1 MCGIL
6 GTINQPF
13 DAAVLNLIHH
23 RGPDDSGILA
33 MDVGE
38 HRVTLGQTRLAIVD
52 LSPAGHQPMEAPGEK
67 RALVFNGEIYNHA
80 DLRRQ
85 LGGIAF
91 RGSCDTETV
100 LHWLGARGL
109 RGLAALNGIFALA
122 YMDACQ
128 GKLYL
133 ARDPFG
139 VKPLYYYADTGRFVF
154 SSEIKP
160 IRNLVEDRLDVSHLA
175 EVLRLRYSP
184 SPDTLFEKIKK
195 VRPGHVIE
203 VDMRSGALAAREIPV
218 LPEPPSKTTIS
229 FQSALETYGELF
241 DRAVE
246 RQLMSDVEVAV
257 LLSGGVD
264 SALVA
269 ASAQRRS
276 PRKMKAFTVGYA
288 ERDQSDEISDAAE
301 TAALLGLEHHV
312 TRIGCDDFFGSFRK
326 LISIV
331 EEPIATTSIIP
342 MFYLSELAARSVKV
356 VLSGQGADESTGGY
370 RRYQAEV
377 IHDLIPPF
385 IRRALTRLPAEF
397 NTRNDVTRRAL
408 SSAGIAD
415 DVERFLASYSV
426 FNGTEIENLIGRGD
440 KLSASRLSYFY
451 DLLQCKER
459 RRTVER
465 MMALD
470 LRMNLADDLLMYTD
484 KVTMHHSIE
493 CRVPLLDL
501 ELVRFIES
509 LPSGHRVRL
518 GRGKHIHKQFGRRVL
533 PARIVGRRKKGFLSP
548 GSAWFRRT
556 GVLRELLLDRR
567 SRFSDYFDLKTVERC
582 LQEHESGHSRERHL
596 FLLLSINYWMADF
609 L

>member
-13 DAAVLNLIHH
+13 DAGILSLIHH
-23 RGPDDSGILA
+23 RGPDDSGFLA

-38 HRVTLGQTRLAIVD
+38 HRVTLGHTRLAIVD
-52 LSPAGHQPMEAPGEK
+52 LSPAGRQPMEAPGER
-67 RALVFNGEIYNHA
+67 RALIFNGEIYNHGE
-80 DLRRQ
+80 LRRQ
-85 LGGIAF
+85 LGPIAF

-100 LHWLGARGL
+100 LHWLGDRGL
-109 RGLAALNGIFALA
+109 RGIPALNGIFAIG
-122 YMDACQ
+122 YVDACE

-139 VKPLYYYADTGRFVF
+139 VKPLYYYADPKRFIF

-160 IRNLVEDRLDVSHLA
+160 IRELVEDRLDVSHLA

-184 SPDTLFEKIKK
+184 SPDTLFEKIRK
-195 VRPGHVIE
+195 VRPGHVVE
-203 VDMRSGALAAREIPV
+203 VDMRSASLAIREIPV
-218 LPEPPSKTTIS
+218 LPQPPSKVILS

-269 ASAQRRS
+269 ASAQRS
-276 PRKMKAFTVGYA
+276 MPRKMKAFTVGYA
-288 ERDQSDEISDAAE
+288 EQDASDEISDARE

-326 LISIV
+326 LVSIV

-342 MFYLSELAARSVKV
+342 MFYLSELAAKSVKV

-377 IHDLIPPF
+377 VHDLIPQF
-385 IRRALTRLPAEF
+385 VRRALAGLPTEF

-408 SSAGIAD
+408 SAVGIAGD
-415 DVERFLASYSV
+415 IERFLASYSV
-426 FNGTEIENLIGRGD
+426 FSGTEIERLVSAPTSYPLPVSHTSTIYCGAKRDAGR
-440 KLSASRLSYFY
+440 
-451 DLLQCKER
+451 
-459 RRTVER
+459 
-465 MMALD
+465 
-470 LRMNLADDLLMYTD
+470 
-484 KVTMHHSIE
+484 
-493 CRVPLLDL
+493 
-501 ELVRFIES
+501 
-509 LPSGHRVRL
+509 
-518 GRGKHIHKQFGRRVL
+518 
-533 PARIVGRRKKGFLSP
+533 
-548 GSAWFRRT
+548 
-556 GVLRELLLDRR
+556 
-567 SRFSDYFDLKTVERC
+567 
-582 LQEHESGHSRERHL
+582 
-596 FLLLSINYWMADF
+596 
-609 L
+609 